1 MLSAALR
8 IVLVASVAAVNL
20 LAQASFTGTILGTVT
35 DPAGAVVAGAAVSVS
50 NLATNE
56 LHRVQTD
63 GSGNYFVPNLKPGAY
78 SVSVESVEASGFKR
92 FIQDR
97 VRYKSIN
104 VRAWMPGWCWAPHP
118 KSWKSPEPRPS
129 CRPRAA
135 RSARWW
141 TTTRSSA
148 CR

>member
-8 IVLVASVAAVNL
+8 IVLGASVAAVNL

-35 DPAGAVVAGAAVSVS
+35 DPAGAVGVGAAVSIS

-78 SVSVESVEASGFKR
+78 SVSVEASGFKR

-97 VRYKSIN
+97 VPLQIDQ
-104 VRAWMPGWCWAPHP
+104 RARVDAGLVLGSTSEVVEVTGTAPVL
-118 KSWKSPEPRPS
+118 
-129 CRPRAA
+129 
-135 RSARWW
+135 
-141 TTTRSSA
+141 
-148 CR
+148 

>member
-35 DPAGAVVAGAAVSVS
+35 DPAGAVVVGAAVSIS

-78 SVSVESVEASGFKR
+78 SVSVEASGFKR

-97 VRYKSIN
+97 VPLQIDQRARVDAGLVLGSTSEVVEVTGTARVLQTESGSI
-104 VRAWMPGWCWAPHP
+104 GQ
-118 KSWKSPEPRPS
+118 
-129 CRPRAA
+129 
-135 RSARWW
+135 WW
-141 TTTRSSA
+141 ITTRSSA

>member
-35 DPAGAVVAGAAVSVS
+35 DPAGAVVVGAAVSIS

-78 SVSVESVEASGFKR
+78 SVSVEASGFKR

-97 VRYKSIN
+97 VPLQIDQRARVDAGLVLGSTSEVVEVTGAAPVLQTESGSI
-104 VRAWMPGWCWAPHP
+104 GQ
-118 KSWKSPEPRPS
+118 
-129 CRPRAA
+129 
-135 RSARWW
+135 WW
-141 TTTRSSA
+141 ITTRSSA